1 MMLDHLNLQPAANK
15 LRQSVEHAIENKYVT
30 IDLNT
35 KYYSTSE
42 VGSFI
47 ADHIRYSEKS
57 YYNFE
62 NVKIGKSTIV

>member
-1 MMLDHLNLQPAANK
+1 LNHAANK
-15 LRQSVEHAIENKYVT
+15 LRESVEYAIENKYVT
-30 IDLNT
+30 VDLNEEQP
-35 KYYSTSE
+35 YSTSE

-47 ADHIRYSEKS
+47 ADYIKYSEKS